1 MKAINCYFYAL
12 AFLGLS
18 LSSPAQNLQPFFD
31 VHVHYK
37 WDQAEITSPQ
47 QALDILDKAGIQK
60 AVVIGRP
67 ADMALQLQ
75 RLAPDRIIPIYGPY
89 HTGNEKLT
97 WQFRTELIEE
107 VRKGLS
113 SGLYHGIGE
122 LHLIGGMAV
131 RWQQSKVFVALL
143 TLAREYEVPLMVHSE
158 YSSIK
163 PTLSICQENPNNRF
177 ILAHAGAVINS
188 DQVEQILQACPNV
201 VMDLA
206 ARDPW
211 RYINNPI
218 TDQKGQLLPDWK
230 ELILRYADRFM
241 VGSDPVWPVDKAT
254 SWDEADSGWMEL
266 QRFINFHRQWLSYL
280 PEEVAK
286 KILWENAQA
295 WFSTNSA
302 DQK

>member
-1 MKAINCYFYAL
+1 MKTIYRYFYAL
-12 AFLGLS
+12 ALLGLS
-18 LSSPAQNLQPFFD
+18 LSIPAQNLQPFFD

-47 QALDILDKAGIQK
+47 QALDILDKAGVQK

-75 RLAPDRIIPIYGPY
+75 RLAPERIIPIYGPY
-89 HTGNEKLT
+89 RTGNEKLT

-113 SGLYHGIGE
+113 SGLYRGIGE

-131 RWQQSKVFVALL
+131 PWQQSKVFVALL
-143 TLAREYEVPLMVHSE
+143 TLAREYDVPLMVHSE

-163 PTLSICQENPNNRF
+163 PTLSLCQENPNNRF
-177 ILAHAGAVINS
+177 LLAHAGAVINPT
-188 DQVEQILQACPNV
+188 QVEQILQACPNV

-218 TDQKGQLLPDWK
+218 TDQSGQLLPDWRT
-230 ELILRYADRFM
+230 LILGYADRFM
-241 VGSDPVWPVDKAT
+241 VGSDPVWPVDKGS
-254 SWDEADSGWMEL
+254 SWDEPDSGWMEL
-266 QRFINFHRQWLSYL
+266 QRFISFHRQWLSFL
-280 PEEVAK
+280 PEKVAK

-295 WFSTNSA
+295 LFSSKST
-302 DQK
+302 DKK